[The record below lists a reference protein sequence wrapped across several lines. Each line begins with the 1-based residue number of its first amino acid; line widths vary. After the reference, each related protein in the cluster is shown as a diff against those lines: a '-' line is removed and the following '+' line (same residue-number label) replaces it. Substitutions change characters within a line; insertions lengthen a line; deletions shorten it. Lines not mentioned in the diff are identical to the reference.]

1 MNSEINIDQSQNNS
15 LQKSIEINKIPNSF
29 SNPEEV
35 KKLIENLLKK
45 RLNKRLLKLETNEKE
60 GQKNLKFTFLKFKE
74 FDKILDSFKEQ
85 IKKSKEDSKKEK
97 DESKKI
103 KEIGKSHISKSQA
116 PQKKLKIITGDF
128 LTNRTIVNNKDKYKI
143 NNIKNINKSNY
154 QTELPKKEHVRPK
167 TFKGHKIKE
176 KSKLKVGPLSI
187 DKINNMSS
195 PVRPEENI
203 SKTIVSMS
211 TNKKEKNI
219 HNSVLYNREQAMKK
233 GIKKNQQT
241 NLTKAFSD
249 LGTEIKKSSHF
260 TEKNDKKSKNII
272 KDKDKIES
280 KTQRKKGNDKKT
292 IIKKTNEKIKKNPV
306 KKNKKGEEEEVKEEN
321 KNKQEVKK
329 NEEGKIEEDKKEE
342 DKKIEEKREE
352 KKEEEIKKT
361 EDINNENKEKDEII
375 IKKNEKEEENIE
387 NKENH
392 NTEDINQ
399 QKDELINKEEKKEE
413 KEEKEE
419 KEIIPKTES
428 NNKTENVDK
437 IEDKNDKEDAENKN
451 ISDNLKDNNEN
462 FKKEEEKIIQIPK
475 EEDKGKDNIIIQEDE
490 KKENIK
496 KDSDKNV
503 ENIITQ
509 NDAKKDLNQ
518 LPTDNKNQEVKEEKE
533 LEENIIQDNTAIP
546 LSAPEK
552 KEEEKY
558 IQQEKIKNEEPKS
571 PSDILN
577 EQSKTNNDKIESLN
591 EEKETNINDNNKSP
605 SENNPNLIETIR
617 KDNEE
622 MKKVNEEELLKHYQ
636 SQFIDINLNQSIN
649 QNMSFSQS
657 FLQSRSFLEDKP
669 TEKIARD
676 PNTPLTKDEIIK
688 KYKNYFIYVF
698 DFLEFKERIQFSGIH
713 RGFKNERIYLF
724 NSKREEAISSL
735 ELKERETLDDRIN
748 KFKLNFKSDVY
759 KKPLDKFNPG
769 KSSVNAVISLDKDMF
784 SKLFKQKVL
793 DIKLSDIYI
802 VYRVLFALMGETKIA
817 EIVDDNEFWEKC
829 IEYLNNNGK
838 NKIGS
843 FIFEKSK
850 SFDFSH
856 KNIYTLNK
864 LLVGIKPKL
873 NPGSFSKISGTTGLL
888 IFIVRDALEFAGVLI
903 TNKTPKS
910 RIYDNLMYYKNLI
923 EPLTNFIDFLSKIKK

>member
-97 DESKKI
+97 EESKKI

-413 KEEKEE
+413 K
-419 KEIIPKTES
+419 
-428 NNKTENVDK
+428 
-437 IEDKNDKEDAENKN
+437 
-451 ISDNLKDNNEN
+451 
-462 FKKEEEKIIQIPK
+462 KK
-475 EEDKGKDNIIIQEDE
+475 
-490 KKENIK
+490 KK
-496 KDSDKNV
+496 
-503 ENIITQ
+503 
-509 NDAKKDLNQ
+509 
-518 LPTDNKNQEVKEEKE
+518 
-533 LEENIIQDNTAIP
+533 
-546 LSAPEK
+546 
-552 KEEEKY
+552 
-558 IQQEKIKNEEPKS
+558 
-571 PSDILN
+571 
-577 EQSKTNNDKIESLN
+577 
-591 EEKETNINDNNKSP
+591 
-605 SENNPNLIETIR
+605 
-617 KDNEE
+617 
-622 MKKVNEEELLKHYQ
+622 
-636 SQFIDINLNQSIN
+636 
-649 QNMSFSQS
+649 
-657 FLQSRSFLEDKP
+657 
-669 TEKIARD
+669 
-676 PNTPLTKDEIIK
+676 
-688 KYKNYFIYVF
+688 
-698 DFLEFKERIQFSGIH
+698 
-713 RGFKNERIYLF
+713 
-724 NSKREEAISSL
+724 
-735 ELKERETLDDRIN
+735 
-748 KFKLNFKSDVY
+748 
-759 KKPLDKFNPG
+759 
-769 KSSVNAVISLDKDMF
+769 
-784 SKLFKQKVL
+784 
-793 DIKLSDIYI
+793 
-802 VYRVLFALMGETKIA
+802 
-817 EIVDDNEFWEKC
+817 
-829 IEYLNNNGK
+829 
-838 NKIGS
+838 
-843 FIFEKSK
+843 
-850 SFDFSH
+850 
-856 KNIYTLNK
+856 
-864 LLVGIKPKL
+864 
-873 NPGSFSKISGTTGLL
+873 
-888 IFIVRDALEFAGVLI
+888 
-903 TNKTPKS
+903 
-910 RIYDNLMYYKNLI
+910 
-923 EPLTNFIDFLSKIKK
+923 

>member
-97 DESKKI
+97 EESKKI

-167 TFKGHKIKE
+167 TFKGRKIKE

-260 TEKNDKKSKNII
+260 TEKNDKKSKNIM

-280 KTQRKKGNDKKT
+280 KTQMKKGNDKKT
-292 IIKKTNEKIKKNPV
+292 IIKKINEKIKKNPV

-352 KKEEEIKKT
+352 KKEEE
-361 EDINNENKEKDEII
+361 
-375 IKKNEKEEENIE
+375 NIE
-387 NKENH
+387 SKENQ
-392 NTEDINQ
+392 NIEDINQ

-413 KEEKEE
+413 KE
-419 KEIIPKTES
+419 IIPKTES
-428 NNKTENVDK
+428 DNKTENVDK
-437 IEDKNDKEDAENKN
+437 IEDKNDKEDIEAKN
-451 ISDNLKDNNEN
+451 INDNLKDNNEN

-533 LEENIIQDNTAIP
+533 LEENIIQNNTAIP